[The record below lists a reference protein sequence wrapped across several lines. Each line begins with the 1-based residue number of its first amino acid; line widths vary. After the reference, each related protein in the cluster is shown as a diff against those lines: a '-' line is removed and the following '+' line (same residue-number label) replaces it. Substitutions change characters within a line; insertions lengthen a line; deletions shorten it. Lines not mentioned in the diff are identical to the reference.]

1 MYVLKIRLAILVYI
15 YICVLVNAC
24 MYMGL
29 TKLGNKL
36 KRVDCRP
43 CTIKFVVAELMEQTV
58 VFHINI
64 WFG

>member
-15 YICVLVNAC
+15 WVFNTC
-24 MYMGL
+24 MYIGL
-29 TKLGNKL
+29 TKLGNTL
-36 KRVDCRP
+36 KRVDCRV
-43 CTIKFVVAELMEQTV
+43 CMIKFVVAELMEQTV